1 MRQEGS
7 SDMRNAWKKASA
19 LLPQNAALYAI
30 ILFVIIFSS
39 RSSSYL
45 TLGNA
50 TNLFRQASVFC
61 IITLA
66 SFLAILTHQT
76 DLSVGAVAS
85 LTSVIVALLIQR
97 GTPLPLAILS
107 GYGMGIL
114 FGVFNGLLIGYTT
127 IAPFVITFGTMS
139 MAESIGI
146 IITNARTI
154 PIGSDTLLQLSK
166 YEIFGFLPV
175 CVVVMIVIY
184 ALAWY
189 VMKKRRFGTALYA
202 IGGNEEAA
210 KATGINVK
218 RHKFIVYVINGI
230 LATTAGL
237 ILAARVGTTN
247 PSIGIG
253 LEFEGICGAVL
264 GGTALSGG
272 RGSVGGAFLG
282 AMAIAIL
289 KNGFNILGIKTGFV
303 MIAIGAIIIAILVM
317 DAVVAIRKEARER

>member
-1 MRQEGS
+1 MR
-7 SDMRNAWKKASA
+7 DTLKKASSF
-19 LLPQNAALYAI
+19 LPQNVAFYAI

-39 RSSSYL
+39 RSSGYL

-50 TNLFRQASVFC
+50 INLFRQASVFC

-85 LTSVIVALLIQR
+85 LTSVIVALLIQA
-97 GTPLPLAILS
+97 GTPLPLAILA
-107 GYGMGIL
+107 GYGVGIL
-114 FGVFNGLLIGYTT
+114 FGALNGVLIGFTT

-146 IITNARTI
+146 IITNARTV
-154 PIGSDTLLQLSK
+154 PVGSEIWIQLSK
-166 YEIFGFLPV
+166 YEIFGFMPV
-175 CVVVMIVIY
+175 CVLVMIVIY
-184 ALAWY
+184 VLAWY

-202 IGGNEEAA
+202 IGGNEDAA

-218 RHKFIVYVINGI
+218 RHKFAVYIINSI

-282 AMAIAIL
+282 AIAIAIL

-317 DAVVAIRKEARER
+317 DAVIAIRKEAKAR

>member
-1 MRQEGS
+1 MKES
-7 SDMRNAWKKASA
+7 LKKIKAF
-19 LLPQNAALYAI
+19 LPQNAALYAI
-30 ILFVIIFSS
+30 IIFVIVFSS
-39 RSSSYL
+39 RSAGYL
-45 TLGNA
+45 TLDNA

-76 DLSVGAVAS
+76 DLSVGTVAS
-85 LTSVIVALLIQR
+85 LTSVIVALLIQQ
-97 GTPLPLAILS
+97 GQPIIVAVLA
-107 GYGMGIL
+107 GYVVGIL
-114 FGVFNGLLIGYTT
+114 FGALNGLLIGFTN
-127 IAPFVITFGTMS
+127 IAPFIITFGTMS

-146 IITNARTI
+146 IITNANTV
-154 PIGSDTLLQLSK
+154 PIKNESFLQLSK
-166 YEIFGFLPV
+166 FEIFGFLPV
-175 CVVVMIVIY
+175 CVLLMFIIYIV
-184 ALAWY
+184 AWY
-189 VMKKRRFGTALYA
+189 VMNKRRFGTALYA

-218 RHKFIVYVINGI
+218 MHKFTVYIINGV

-247 PSIGIG
+247 PSIGVG

-289 KNGFNILGIKTGFV
+289 KNGFNILGLKSGYQ
-303 MIAIGAIIIAILVM
+303 MIAIGSIIILILVM
-317 DAVVAIRKEARER
+317 DAVVAMRKEAQER

>member
-1 MRQEGS
+1 MRDTLKKVGS
-7 SDMRNAWKKASA
+7 F
-19 LLPQNAALYAI
+19 LPQNAALYAI
-30 ILFVIIFSS
+30 ILFIIIFTS
-39 RSSSYL
+39 RSSGYL
-45 TLGNA
+45 TLANA

-85 LTSVIVALLIQR
+85 LTSVIVALLLQS
-97 GTPLPLAILS
+97 GTSLPVAILA
-107 GYGMGIL
+107 GYGVGIL
-114 FGVFNGLLIGYTT
+114 FGAFNGLLIGFTT

-146 IITNARTI
+146 IITDAKTI
-154 PIGSDTLLQLSK
+154 PVASDALLQLSK
-166 YEIFGFLPV
+166 FEIFGFLPV
-175 CVVVMIVIY
+175 CVLVMVIIY
-184 ALAWY
+184 AAAWY
-189 VMKKRRFGTALYA
+189 VMNKRRFGTALYA

-218 RHKFIVYVINGI
+218 RHKFAVYVINGI

-289 KNGFNILGIKTGFV
+289 KNGFNILGVKTGYV
-303 MIAIGAIIIAILVM
+303 MIAIGAIIILILVM

>member
-1 MRQEGS
+1 MKES
-7 SDMRNAWKKASA
+7 LKKIKAF
-19 LLPQNAALYAI
+19 LPQNAALYAI
-30 ILFVIIFSS
+30 IIFVIVFSS
-39 RSSSYL
+39 RSAGYL
-45 TLGNA
+45 TLDNA

-76 DLSVGAVAS
+76 DLSVGTVAS
-85 LTSVIVALLIQR
+85 LTSVIVALLIQQ
-97 GTPLPLAILS
+97 GQPIIVAVLA
-107 GYGMGIL
+107 GYVVGIL
-114 FGVFNGLLIGYTT
+114 FGALNGLLIGFTN
-127 IAPFVITFGTMS
+127 IAPFIITFGTMS

-146 IITNARTI
+146 IITNANTV
-154 PIGSDTLLQLSK
+154 PIKDESFLQLSK

-175 CVVVMIVIY
+175 CVLVMFIIY
-184 ALAWY
+184 AVFWY
-189 VMKKRRFGTALYA
+189 VMNKRRFGTALYA

-218 RHKFIVYVINGI
+218 MHKFTVYIINGL

-247 PSIGIG
+247 PSIGVG

-289 KNGFNILGIKTGFV
+289 KNGFNILGLKSGYQ
-303 MIAIGAIIIAILVM
+303 MIAIGSIIILILVM
-317 DAVVAIRKEARER
+317 DAVVAMRKEAQER

>member
-1 MRQEGS
+1 MKES
-7 SDMRNAWKKASA
+7 LKKIKAF
-19 LLPQNAALYAI
+19 LPQNAALYAI
-30 ILFVIIFSS
+30 IIFVIVFSS
-39 RSSSYL
+39 RSAGYL
-45 TLGNA
+45 TLDNA

-76 DLSVGAVAS
+76 DLSVGTVAS
-85 LTSVIVALLIQR
+85 LTSVIVALLIQQ
-97 GTPLPLAILS
+97 GQPIIVAVLA
-107 GYGMGIL
+107 GYVVGIL
-114 FGVFNGLLIGYTT
+114 FGALNGLLIGFTN
-127 IAPFVITFGTMS
+127 IAPFIITFGTMS

-146 IITNARTI
+146 IITNANTV
-154 PIGSDTLLQLSK
+154 PIKNESFLQLSK
-166 YEIFGFLPV
+166 FEIFGFLPV
-175 CVVVMIVIY
+175 CVLLMFIIYVV
-184 ALAWY
+184 AWY
-189 VMKKRRFGTALYA
+189 VMNKRRFGTALYA

-218 RHKFIVYVINGI
+218 MHKFTVYIINGV

-247 PSIGIG
+247 PSIGVG

-289 KNGFNILGIKTGFV
+289 KNGFNILGLKSGYQ
-303 MIAIGAIIIAILVM
+303 MIAIGSIIILILVM
-317 DAVVAIRKEARER
+317 DAVVAMRKEAQER

>member
-1 MRQEGS
+1 MKES
-7 SDMRNAWKKASA
+7 LKKIKAF
-19 LLPQNAALYAI
+19 LPQNAALYAI
-30 ILFVIIFSS
+30 IIFVIVFSS
-39 RSSSYL
+39 RSAGYL
-45 TLGNA
+45 TLDNA
-50 TNLFRQASVFC
+50 TNLFRQVSVFC

-76 DLSVGAVAS
+76 DLSVGTVAS
-85 LTSVIVALLIQR
+85 LTSVIVALLIQQ
-97 GTPLPLAILS
+97 GQPIIVAVLA
-107 GYGMGIL
+107 GYVVGIL
-114 FGVFNGLLIGYTT
+114 FGALNGLLIGFTN
-127 IAPFVITFGTMS
+127 IAPFIITFGTMS

-146 IITNARTI
+146 IITNANTV
-154 PIGSDTLLQLSK
+154 PIKNESFLQLSK
-166 YEIFGFLPV
+166 FEIFGFLPV
-175 CVVVMIVIY
+175 CVLLMFIIYIV
-184 ALAWY
+184 AWY
-189 VMKKRRFGTALYA
+189 VMNKRRFGTALYA

-218 RHKFIVYVINGI
+218 MHKFTVYIINGV

-247 PSIGIG
+247 PSIGVG

-289 KNGFNILGIKTGFV
+289 KNGFNILGLKSGYQ
-303 MIAIGAIIIAILVM
+303 MIAIGSIIILILVM
-317 DAVVAIRKEARER
+317 DAVVAMRKEAQER